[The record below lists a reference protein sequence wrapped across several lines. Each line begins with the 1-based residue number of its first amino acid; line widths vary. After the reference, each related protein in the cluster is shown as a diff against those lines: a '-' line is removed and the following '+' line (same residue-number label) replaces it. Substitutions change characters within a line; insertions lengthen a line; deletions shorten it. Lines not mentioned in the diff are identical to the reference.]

1 MAGILNAEVAFPQFP
16 ALDQFGPNTTLLL
29 HGDGT
34 NGAQNN
40 TFLDSSTNNFTITR
54 NGNTTQGTF
63 SPFSQPNGYWGN
75 FFVES
80 TTSRLRFPSGN
91 ILPSTGNFT
100 LECWIWPIPVTNG
113 YSVGLIASQG
123 TQPNTDNGRT
133 GFSIRTNGNVY
144 FSIGESYTLNYN
156 GATVPFYQWSHLAV
170 TRSGTTF
177 TYYINGT
184 AVASNTS
191 SKSIDAG
198 YFNVGTWI
206 DGDGVGYLAYSGYIS
221 NLRIVSSVVYSSNFT
236 PSTTPLT
243 AITGTNILTCQSN
256 RFLDNSSNAYA
267 PTVTGTPSVQS
278 FKPFSAPTNYYPAVN
293 GGGAYFDGSGDYLN
307 VAYGSGQMN
316 LTNQDFAIEFW
327 AYIPVDL
334 QNKSLL
340 CQDQSYYQLN
350 FFIDSSVNLIIYSYQ
365 SLSSGG
371 ALNFTLNLGRVP
383 QGQWAYFTLT
393 RTGSTVAGYI
403 NGVRAATASFSGTI
417 TAQTGGWNI
426 GAAYSAGGPITGY
439 MSDVRFTIG
448 SNPYGVGTT
457 ISIPTAPLTAITNTQ
472 FLLSCTNAGIIDSV
486 SQNALETVGN
496 AQVSTTQSKF
506 GGASMYFDASASYL
520 SCPSNPS
527 VAFGTGDFTIEYW
540 MYSNDVSSSTQ
551 KGMFQTSDTAGGLKT
566 TYTTGIFMGQGYTG
580 SGNLDGA
587 IRANI
592 NGTNVGSSVAVLTT
606 GAWYHV
612 ALVRASG
619 VVTIYVN
626 GNSVASGTVSSSVTG
641 TYLAVGGVYS
651 TSYTFNGYIDDFRIT
666 AGIARYTQ
674 NFTPPQNAYP
684 NYGPL
689 TNIPTVDPKFKNT
702 TLLLHGNGTNGAQ
715 NNTFLD
721 SSTNNF
727 TITRNGN
734 TTQGTFTPFS
744 QPNGWWSNYFNGSS
758 DYLSIA
764 NNAAFNLG
772 TGDFTIEAWI
782 YPLSVNGG
790 NANPVISQLTGAS
803 NTGWL
808 FGTSSTS
815 LWQFSTGSN
824 VIVRAGTVSLNQW
837 THLAAVRISGTTT
850 LYVNGS
856 SVGST
861 SSSFNFTDTA
871 SLIIGYQSSFVYA
884 NCYVSNAR
892 VIKGT
897 GYYTANFTPSTLP
910 LTAVTNTSLLTCQS
924 NRFLDNSTNAFTV
937 TPSGSPSTQNFYPFF
952 PPLDYSTAAIGG
964 SGYYDGAGD
973 FLNTPTSGQFTAAGD
988 FTVSCWFYLRS
999 FAASYYAA
1007 GGNWSAG
1014 TSDEWLIQI
1023 ANDGS
1028 IRFLTSADGTFSSA
1042 GVVKLNQWTYFTA
1055 TRSGTTVTV
1064 QVNGTTVRTYTKSDT
1079 LGSATKSINIGQQPG
1094 NNWPW
1099 NGYIADFRLVS
1110 GSAVT
1115 TIPTAPAT
1123 AISGTSLLLSCTNG
1137 SLIDN
1142 TSKYNVETVA
1152 TAQISTA
1159 QSKFGGSSILLSAAG
1174 DYLLA
1179 TPAQVNPLGT
1189 GNFTVEYWI
1198 YFNSVANQQAAVVYG
1213 SGSGNYE
1220 PLFGWV
1226 DSVGLHL
1233 YLSSTGSSW
1242 DIASAVQII
1251 PNGLAATGRWYH
1263 VAVTRSGST
1272 FRTFCNGNQ
1281 VSTFTSSAAI
1291 YQSTSNIN
1299 VGRYAT
1305 GYWINAYFDDIRI
1318 TNGVSRYNSNFTP
1331 PIAQFPNK

>member
-1 MAGILNAEVAFPQFP
+1 MGNVLNAEVAFPQFP
-16 ALDQFGPNTTLLL
+16 TLDQYGPNTSILL

-40 TFLDSSTNNFTITR
+40 TFLDSSANNFTITR

-63 SPFSQPNGYWGN
+63 TPFSQPNGWWSNYFN
-75 FFVES
+75 ES

-113 YSVGLIASQG
+113 YSVGVIASQG

-144 FSIGESYTLNYN
+144 FSIGEFYTLNYN

-177 TYYINGT
+177 TYYINGN

-236 PSTTPLT
+236 PSTIPLT
-243 AITGTNILTCQSN
+243 AVSNTNILTCQSN
-256 RFLDNSSNAYA
+256 RFLDNSSNAYS
-267 PTVTGTPSVQS
+267 PTVTGTPSVQA
-278 FKPFSAPTNYYPAVN
+278 FKPFSAPTSYFPSVN
-293 GGGAYFDGSGDYLN
+293 GGAAYLDGTGDYLISDTSTN
-307 VAYGSGQMN
+307 LALGSSDFTVEYWVNFPSLTGAFSN
-316 LTNQDFAIEFW
+316 LTFGNGNTGGIEALFGWYQVSSTGGKLSLFLSSNGSSYDVASNVTLIPASPILNTWYHIAVTRNGSTFRTFCNGVQQATFTNSASLYQNTNQITVGRGQGGYYPN
-327 AYIPVDL
+327 AYIS
-334 QNKSLL
+334 N
-340 CQDQSYYQLN
+340 
-350 FFIDSSVNLIIYSYQ
+350 
-365 SLSSGG
+365 
-371 ALNFTLNLGRVP
+371 
-383 QGQWAYFTLT
+383 
-393 RTGSTVAGYI
+393 
-403 NGVRAATASFSGTI
+403 
-417 TAQTGGWNI
+417 
-426 GAAYSAGGPITGY
+426 
-439 MSDVRFTIG
+439 VRFIK
-448 SNPYGVGTT
+448 GTSLYNSDFT
-457 ISIPTAPLTAITNTQ
+457 PPTAPLTAVSNTQ
-472 FLLSCTNAGIIDSV
+472 YLLSCTNAGIIDSV
-486 SQNALETVGN
+486 SQNQLETVGN

-506 GGASMYFDASASYL
+506 GGASMYFDASSSYL
-520 SCPSNPS
+520 SCPSNPNI
-527 VAFGTGDFTIEYW
+527 AFGAGDFTIEYW

-592 NGTNVGSSVAVLTT
+592 NGTNIGSSVAVLTT

-612 ALVRASG
+612 ALVRSSG

-626 GNSVASGTVSSSVTG
+626 GNSVASGTVSSSITG
-641 TYLAVGGVYS
+641 TYLAVGGYYS
-651 TSYTFNGYIDDFRIT
+651 TSYTFNGYLDDFRVT

-689 TNIPTVDPKFKNT
+689 TNIPTVDPNFKNT

-744 QPNGWWSNYFNGSS
+744 QPNGWWSNYFTGS
-758 DYLSIA
+758 DYLSATA
-764 NNAAFNLG
+764 NSAFTFG
-772 TGDFTIEAWI
+772 TGDFTIEAWFF
-782 YPLSVNGG
+782 PLTNTSVNTIFANGG
-790 NANPVISQLTGAS
+790 A
-803 NTGWL
+803 
-808 FGTSSTS
+808 
-815 LWQFSTGSN
+815 STGS
-824 VIVRAGTVSLNQW
+824 IGLYTTAAGIIE
-837 THLAAVRISGTTT
+837 LACYG
-850 LYVNGS
+850 GS
-856 SVGST
+856 NLDGVTKVPANTWSHIAATRSGST
-861 SSSFNFTDTA
+861 MRVFLNGVLDGTSTNAFNNTSNNGYIGAFWGA
-871 SLIIGYQSSFVYA
+871 S
-884 NCYVSNAR
+884 SNAYISNVR
-892 VIKGT
+892 VVKGT
-897 GYYTANFTPSTLP
+897 ALYTSSFTPSTSP
-910 LTAVTNTSLLTCQS
+910 LTAVSGTSFLSCQS
-924 NRFLDNSTNAFTV
+924 NRFIDNSTNAFTL
-937 TPSGSPSTQNFYPFF
+937 TPSGSPSVQNFYPFF

-964 SGYYDGAGD
+964 SGYFDSSGD
-973 FLNTPTSGQFTAAGD
+973 FLNTPTSGQFTASGD
-988 FTVSCWFYLRS
+988 FTVSCWFYLQS
-999 FAASYYAA
+999 FGNSYYVV

-1023 ANDGS
+1023 QNNGA

-1042 GVVKLNQWTYFTA
+1042 GVVTLNQWMYFTA

-1064 QVNGTTVRTYTKSDT
+1064 QVNGATVRTYTKSDT

-1115 TIPTAPAT
+1115 TIPTSPAT
-1123 AISGTSLLLSCTNG
+1123 SISGTGLLLSCTNG
-1137 SLIDN
+1137 GIFDN
-1142 TSKYNVETVA
+1142 ASKNNFETIG
-1152 TAQISTA
+1152 TAQISTT
-1159 QSKFGGSSILLSAAG
+1159 QSKFGGSSIYLNGSGNYLLSSSNQAADKFG
-1174 DYLLA
+1174 SAD
-1179 TPAQVNPLGT
+1179 
-1189 GNFTVEYWI
+1189 FTVEYWV
-1198 YFNSVANQQAAVVYG
+1198 YFNSVASQQAAVVCGAGTGAYD
-1213 SGSGNYE
+1213 
-1220 PLFGWV
+1220 PIFGWI
-1226 DSVGLHL
+1226 DSNIFQL
-1233 YLSSTGSSW
+1233 YLSSAASSW
-1242 DIASAVQII
+1242 DIASAVTII
-1251 PNGLAATGRWYH
+1251 PGNVATGQWYH
-1263 VAVTRSGST
+1263 VAITRSGGT

-1281 VSTFTSSAAI
+1281 ISTFTSSASI
-1291 YQSTSNIN
+1291 YQSSGQIN
-1299 VGRYAT
+1299 LGRYAS
-1305 GYWINAYFDDIRI
+1305 GYYINAYFDDIRI
-1318 TNGVSRYNSNFTP
+1318 TNGISRYNYNFTP
-1331 PIAQFPNK
+1331 PAAPFPNK